1 METYSLQR
9 AVTFE
14 KDINFNPWCNMWLA
28 ISPDFFSLLE
38 NPWYYI
44 MGIVCLFFAV
54 RGLVQCTRL
63 PAKKPIAE

>member
-54 RGLVQCTRL
+54 RG
-63 PAKKPIAE
+63 